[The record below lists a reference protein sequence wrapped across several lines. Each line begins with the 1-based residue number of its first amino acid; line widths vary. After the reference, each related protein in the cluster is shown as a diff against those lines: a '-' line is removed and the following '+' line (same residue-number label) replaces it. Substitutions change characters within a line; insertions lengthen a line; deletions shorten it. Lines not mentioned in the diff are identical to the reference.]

1 MKVKLKLGWEKG
13 KTWFFF
19 RKEEMCDRNK
29 ACNQECGSEHQPG
42 IIDTRY
48 KKKLGKPTES
58 TNQFHTLAKLCGY
71 LMP

>member
-1 MKVKLKLGWEKG
+1 
-13 KTWFFF
+13 
-19 RKEEMCDRNK
+19 MCDRNK